1 MIGWGTRTLAMKRTR
16 LFSVLPAA
24 VFVAVLTCA
33 AHAAS
38 TYIDPSQVDLVHV
51 LAPPP
56 ARDTDEGKA
65 DLAAVHAAQA
75 SRTEADVK
83 SAQADARE
91 TVFRFADVMGPEFKP
106 ENLPFATTFFDNVHG
121 DDEEALAL
129 AKSHFNRPRPF
140 VADPDIKP
148 VVAQPANASY
158 PSGHS
163 TFAYVN
169 AILLADM
176 VPEKATAIFKRAAV
190 FARNRVIAGVHYPTD
205 IEAGRI
211 AGATIDNV
219 LLHEPRF
226 MVDFAKARGEVRHAL
241 GLPD

>member
-1 MIGWGTRTLAMKRTR
+1 MKRTH
-16 LFSVLPAA
+16 FSAIFPAA
-24 VFVAVLTCA
+24 VLIAALTCA
-33 AHAAS
+33 SQAAS
-38 TYIDPSQVDLVHV
+38 TYYIDPSQVDLVHV

-56 ARDTDEGKA
+56 AQDTDEGNA

-75 SRTEADVK
+75 NRTDAEVK
-83 SAQADARE
+83 SAQAGAQE
-91 TVFRFADVMGPEFKP
+91 TVFRFADVMGPEFRA
-106 ENLPFATTFFDNVHG
+106 ENLPFATSFFENVHA
-121 DDEEALAL
+121 DDEQSMTL

-140 VADPDIKP
+140 VTDPNIKP
-148 VVAQPANASY
+148 VVVQRPNPSY

-176 VPEKATAIFKRAAV
+176 VPEKAAAIFKRAAV

-226 MVDFAKARGEVRHAL
+226 MADFARARGEVRQAL
-241 GLPD
+241 GLSD

>member
-1 MIGWGTRTLAMKRTR
+1 MNRGASFKSILGLPIIMLA
-16 LFSVLPAA
+16 
-24 VFVAVLTCA
+24 VAFTCTA
-33 AHAAS
+33 QAAS
-38 TYIDPSQVDLVHV
+38 TYYIDPSQVDLVHV

-56 ARDTDEGKA
+56 AQDTDEGKA
-65 DLAAVHAAQA
+65 DLDAVRSAQV
-75 SRTEADVK
+75 SRTDDEVK

-91 TVFRFADVMGPEFKP
+91 SVFRFADVMGFDFTP
-106 ENLPFATTFFDNVHG
+106 ENLPFATTFFNNVHA
-121 DDEEALAL
+121 DDEEALAP
-129 AKSHFNRPRPF
+129 AKSHFNRSRPF
-140 VADPDIKP
+140 VVDSEIKP

-176 VPEKATAIFKRAAV
+176 VPEKAPAIFKRAAV
-190 FARNRVIAGVHYPTD
+190 FAHNRIIAGVHFPTD

-226 MVDFAKARGEVRHAL
+226 TADFAKARAEVRHAL
-241 GLPD
+241 RLPD